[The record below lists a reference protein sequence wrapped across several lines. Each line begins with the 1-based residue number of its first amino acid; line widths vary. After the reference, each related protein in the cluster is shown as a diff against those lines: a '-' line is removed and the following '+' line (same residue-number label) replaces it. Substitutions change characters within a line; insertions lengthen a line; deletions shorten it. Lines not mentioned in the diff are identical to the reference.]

1 MGNMKTR
8 TEIVNLC
15 IRKLSESKYLLLNY
29 NLKSLETVCK
39 LEEQNKATFF
49 EIINLGWQLLN
60 VIPIFSFLFD

>member
-15 IRKLSESKYLLLNY
+15 IRELFESKYLLLNY
-29 NLKSLETVCK
+29 NLKSLETVRK
-39 LEEQNKATFF
+39 LEEQNEATFF

>member
-1 MGNMKTR
+1 MKTR

-15 IRKLSESKYLLLNY
+15 IRELFESKYLLLNY
-29 NLKSLETVCK
+29 NLKSLETVRK
-39 LEEQNKATFF
+39 LEEQNEATFF

>member
-15 IRKLSESKYLLLNY
+15 IRELFESKYLLLNY

-39 LEEQNKATFF
+39 LEEQNQATFF